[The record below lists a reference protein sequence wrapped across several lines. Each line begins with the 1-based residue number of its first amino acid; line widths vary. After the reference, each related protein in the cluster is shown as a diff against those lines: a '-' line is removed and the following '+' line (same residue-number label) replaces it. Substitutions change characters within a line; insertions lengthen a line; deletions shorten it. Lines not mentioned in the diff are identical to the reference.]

1 MTQLK
6 ELYEELIRG
15 FNSKPS
21 DLKKCTVTLNKL
33 KVSRRDVIQSLA
45 HSPH

>member
-33 KVSRRDVIQSLA
+33 KVSAIPH
-45 HSPH
+45 HSAPG